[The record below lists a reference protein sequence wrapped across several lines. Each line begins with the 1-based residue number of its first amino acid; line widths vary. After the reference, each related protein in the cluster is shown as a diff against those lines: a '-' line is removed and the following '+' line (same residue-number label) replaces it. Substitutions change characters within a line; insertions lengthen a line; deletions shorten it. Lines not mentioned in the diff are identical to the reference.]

1 MLEEEVLALL
11 RGHGEGHL
19 SGEAMSRTLAVSRA
33 AVWKAVE
40 ALRSAGYEIVSAP
53 NRGYC
58 LSAAPDDLR
67 AGEIAAALSGRVIG
81 REVVC
86 LDTVDSTNSEVKRRS
101 AGGAPEGLA
110 VLADEQTGGRG
121 RRGNAFQ
128 SLRGKGL
135 YCSVLL
141 RPACPPEDLGQL
153 TAWTAVAVC
162 RGIQSCCGAE
172 PQIKWTNDILL
183 NGKKLCGVLTELE
196 LEAESAAPSHVV
208 VGLGVNVSQT
218 AADFGPELADI
229 ATSLELEGFSVRRA
243 ELAGQILAALDDLY
257 AAFPA
262 GKADYLSDYR
272 ARCVTTGRE
281 VLLLRGDA
289 QVPAFAEAVDDD
301 FGLVVRCPDGRR
313 ETVTSGEVSVRGL
326 MGQYV

>member
-1 MLEEEVLALL
+1 
-11 RGHGEGHL
+11 
-19 SGEAMSRTLAVSRA
+19 MS
-33 AVWKAVE
+33 
-40 ALRSAGYEIVSAP
+40 I
-53 NRGYC
+53 
-58 LSAAPDDLR
+58 
-67 AGEIAAALSGRVIG
+67 
-81 REVVC
+81 
-86 LDTVDSTNSEVKRRS
+86 
-101 AGGAPEGLA
+101 
-110 VLADEQTGGRG
+110 
-121 RRGNAFQ
+121 
-128 SLRGKGL
+128 
-135 YCSVLL
+135 LL
-141 RPACPPEDLGQL
+141 RPAVSLAELSQL

>member
-1 MLEEEVLALL
+1 MLQDDILALL
-11 RGHGEGHL
+11 RSDPGGYR
-19 SGEAMSRTLAVSRA
+19 SGEAMSRTLGVSRA

-128 SLRGKGL
+128 SLRGRGL
-135 YCSVLL
+135 Y
-141 RPACPPEDLGQL
+141 
-153 TAWTAVAVC
+153 
-162 RGIQSCCGAE
+162 
-172 PQIKWTNDILL
+172 
-183 NGKKLCGVLTELE
+183 
-196 LEAESAAPSHVV
+196 
-208 VGLGVNVSQT
+208 
-218 AADFGPELADI
+218 
-229 ATSLELEGFSVRRA
+229 
-243 ELAGQILAALDDLY
+243 
-257 AAFPA
+257 
-262 GKADYLSDYR
+262 
-272 ARCVTTGRE
+272 
-281 VLLLRGDA
+281 
-289 QVPAFAEAVDDD
+289 
-301 FGLVVRCPDGRR
+301 
-313 ETVTSGEVSVRGL
+313 
-326 MGQYV
+326 

>member
-1 MLEEEVLALL
+1 MA
-11 RGHGEGHL
+11 G
-19 SGEAMSRTLAVSRA
+19 RTVGREWS
-33 AVWKAVE
+33 VW
-40 ALRSAGYEIVSAP
+40 RRWTPPTPRSSAGPPPERPRVWP
-53 NRGYC
+53 LWPRGQDRR
-58 LSAAPDDLR
+58 PG
-67 AGEIAAALSGRVIG
+67 AG
-81 REVVC
+81 
-86 LDTVDSTNSEVKRRS
+86 
-101 AGGAPEGLA
+101 GGAPFSPFPQGDFTCLSCCGQPFSLA
-110 VLADEQTGGRG
+110 EL
-121 RRGNAFQ
+121 
-128 SLRGKGL
+128 S
-135 YCSVLL
+135 
-141 RPACPPEDLGQL
+141 QL
-153 TAWTAVAVC
+153 TAWTAGGLVC
-162 RGIQSCCGAE
+162 RGSSPACGAE
-172 PQIKWTNDILL
+172 PQIKWTNDILSEW
-183 NGKKLCGVLTELE
+183 KKAVGVLTELE

-208 VGLGVNVSQT
+208 GGPWGQRGVRPPRT
-218 AADFGPELADI
+218 FGPELADI

-272 ARCVTTGRE
+272 ARCATTGRE

>member
-1 MLEEEVLALL
+1 MTQDWTLEEALAYYRRQGAPGEQGALVALL
-11 RGHGEGHL
+11 REVQEERGGAL
-19 SGEAMSRTLAVSRA
+19 PAADLA
-33 AVWKAVE
+33 
-40 ALRSAGYEIVSAP
+40 
-53 NRGYC
+53 
-58 LSAAPDDLR
+58 
-67 AGEIAAALSGRVIG
+67 EIAAALSGRVIG

-141 RPACPPEDLGQL
+141 RPARPPEDLGQL
-153 TAWTAVAVC
+153 NAWTAVAVC